1 MNQGYGQPPGGRT
14 RKGDLPTVYA
24 PGVRPEHEDTGRI
37 SPLRLIVLSALVLLI
52 IFVFGGYFLDWTWTG
67 FHNNT
72 LWDWLQ
78 LLVLPVTLTGATI
91 WFGAHPQWRR
101 EWTVIAVIISCVFLV
116 LVFGGYFLGWTWTG
130 FHNNTLWDWLKLL
143 LLPVVLTMAT
153 VSYTIRQHQH
163 GQG

>member
-1 MNQGYGQPPGGRT
+1 MNQGYGQPPGGKA

-24 PGVRPEHEDTGRI
+24 PGVRPEHEDTDRV
-37 SPLRLIVLSALVLLI
+37 SRLRVIVLSAVVLLI

-91 WFGAHPQWRR
+91 WFGAHPQWRQ
-101 EWTVIAVIISCVFLV
+101 EWTVIAAIIGCVFLV

-143 LLPVVLTMAT
+143 LLPVVLTTVT
-153 VSYTIRQHQH
+153 VSYTIEHHKQD
-163 GQG
+163 